1 MNVVGNRTN
10 RKDNNKYQTTNI
22 IYDQNTMSII
32 KYNKMTLASDKTQ
45 TKQINLCFIRKN
57 MGPVLNGAGKQ
68 VDKKEKRAAKFKN
81 TFLFLKTINFTVI
94 IVIGSTEIPKRFVYI
109 SIGTI

>member
-1 MNVVGNRTN
+1 
-10 RKDNNKYQTTNI
+10 
-22 IYDQNTMSII
+22 
-32 KYNKMTLASDKTQ
+32 MTLASDKTQ
-45 TKQINLCFIRKN
+45 TKQINLSFIRKN

-81 TFLFLKTINFTVI
+81 KFLFLKTINFTVI

-109 SIGTI
+109 SIGTIWENVHLSEISKPMGPTSIVIN